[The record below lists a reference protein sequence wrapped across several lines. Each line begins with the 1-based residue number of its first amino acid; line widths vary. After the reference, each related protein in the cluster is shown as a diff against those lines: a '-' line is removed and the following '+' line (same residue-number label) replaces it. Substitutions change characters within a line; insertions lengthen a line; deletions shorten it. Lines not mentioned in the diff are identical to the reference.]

1 MSIAEQSCAQAP
13 SVAILRQKKL
23 SATSVGANSVRPCS
37 EFAIILNCRCGGIVI
52 TSTEQCNNQGL
63 LLRQANSVRPYT
75 YIVQISQV
83 QQNTPYRNFDRSTFM
98 AKSSYHDRSQPC
110 LFLGFAA
117 VFLFE
122 SLSSQ
127 PEIMRYGS
135 VQCLSLVNSH

>member
-1 MSIAEQSCAQAP
+1 MGKAEQRCGQAP
-13 SVAILRQKKL
+13 SVAILRHDKL
-23 SATSVGANSVRPCS
+23 SRIICRGEHRSPVLRICCKFRIVGENFLLPNLVVAV
-37 EFAIILNCRCGGIVI
+37 
-52 TSTEQCNNQGL
+52 GL

-75 YIVQISQV
+75 YIVQIWQV

-110 LFLGFAA
+110 LSLGFAA

-135 VQCLSLVNSH
+135 VQCLPLVNSH

>member
-23 SATSVGANSVRPCS
+23 SATSVGANSVRPCLG
-37 EFAIILNCRCGGIVI
+37 FAIILNCRCGGIVI

-75 YIVQISQV
+75 YIVQIWQV

-117 VFLFE
+117 AFLFE
-122 SLSSQ
+122 SSSSQ

-135 VQCLSLVNSH
+135 VQCLPLVNSH

>member
-1 MSIAEQSCAQAP
+1 MGIAGQSCAPAP
-13 SVAILRQKKL
+13 SAAILRQKKL
-23 SATSVGANSVRPCS
+23 SATSVGANSVRPCLG
-37 EFAIILNCRCGGIVI
+37 FAIILNCRCGGIVI

-75 YIVQISQV
+75 YIVQIWQV

-135 VQCLSLVNSH
+135 VQCLPLVNSH

>member
-1 MSIAEQSCAQAP
+1 MRSEEWGMGIAEQSCAQAP

-83 QQNTPYRNFDRSTFM
+83 QQNTPL
-98 AKSSYHDRSQPC
+98 QE
-110 LFLGFAA
+110 L
-117 VFLFE
+117 
-122 SLSSQ
+122 
-127 PEIMRYGS
+127 
-135 VQCLSLVNSH
+135 